1 MAEGNASYNVPVRLS
16 NTNVLQTEFNNIWEN
31 FGKEMKLMQEEMNR
45 FQEGMFNRAFASPH
59 GFTTPLIQNAGGG
72 MQQLKLRFDLN
83 QYTPEEIEVRT
94 ENNYLMVHAKHEEN
108 DGTKRVYRE
117 YNQQFMLPQG
127 VSPDSVMSNLSAD
140 GVLTVQAPIPQ
151 LPDAQRHLAIR
162 R

>member
-1 MAEGNASYNVPVRLS
+1 MAEGNHPYNVPVRLS
-16 NTNVLQTEFNNIWEN
+16 KTNVLTSEFDNMWDN
-31 FGKEMKLMQEEMNR
+31 FGKEMKAMQEEMNR
-45 FQEGMFNRAFASPH
+45 FQEAMFSRAFTSPH
-59 GFTTPLIQNAGGG
+59 GFTTPLIQDAGNGR
-72 MQQLKLRFDLN
+72 QELKLRFDVS

-94 ENNYLMVHAKHEEN
+94 ENNHLLVHAKHEEN

-127 VSPDSVMSNLSAD
+127 ISPDSVQSNLSAD

-151 LPDAQRHLAIR
+151 LPDAQKHLAIR